1 MMMSAARISS
11 VLARHHWSGYAR
23 HTILCRDRKS
33 HCLSQSLFSSPFM
46 FPLPPGPF
54 VNNLFSPLLPLIFDS
69 IILSLFLSQWLAEV
83 YRSQGLLVQA
93 VMAYRQSLQLASQLG
108 MHSSQVASLLRL
120 ALLALGPCM
129 VSGFIGYIFFF
140 FSVLW
145 YLCGILSCWILTF
158 RPKIINILMWISS
171 TNIFNR

>member
-1 MMMSAARISS
+1 MMSAARISS
-11 VLARHHWSGYAR
+11 ILARHYYSGYAR
-23 HTILCRDRKS
+23 QTILCRDRKS
-33 HCLSQSLFSSPFM
+33 HCLSQSLFSSRFM
-46 FPLPPGPF
+46 FPLPRGPF

-129 VSGFIGYIFFF
+129 VSCFIGYNSYHSFFCIMIV
-140 FSVLW
+140 VLN
-145 YLCGILSCWILTF
+145 LGLLNVDI
-158 RPKIINILMWISS
+158 
-171 TNIFNR
+171 

>member
-1 MMMSAARISS
+1 
-11 VLARHHWSGYAR
+11 
-23 HTILCRDRKS
+23 
-33 HCLSQSLFSSPFM
+33 M
-46 FPLPPGPF
+46 FPLPRGPF

-129 VSGFIGYIFFF
+129 VSCFIGYNSYHSFFCIMIV
-140 FSVLW
+140 VLN
-145 YLCGILSCWILTF
+145 LGLLNVDI
-158 RPKIINILMWISS
+158 
-171 TNIFNR
+171 